1 MAWQLIFET
10 SIFIILF
17 WEVDYL
23 TLYSFSVM
31 RNNSKILELFLK
43 YTPETNHTVTKNMFD
58 KAKFSEGKVQ

>member
-23 TLYSFSVM
+23 TLYSFSDE
-31 RNNSKILELFLK
+31 KQL
-43 YTPETNHTVTKNMFD
+43 
-58 KAKFSEGKVQ
+58 